1 MTNMRSAL
9 SSYHISDAGEACLQS
24 ITSGLMYSRV
34 PHIDI
39 ITWSSLSLN
48 LGIVIMSVMMTVMWL
63 AVCTEPLRKTEVDDP
78 EVVVVVGVGEHD
90 VEWLEVQVE
99 DPLAVYEVHTS
110 HYLQFRGEIRVKSE
124 SWL

>member
-1 MTNMRSAL
+1 MRSAV

-63 AVCTEPLRKTEVDDP
+63 ALNLSARPKSMILR
-78 EVVVVVGVGEHD
+78 
-90 VEWLEVQVE
+90 L
-99 DPLAVYEVHTS
+99 
-110 HYLQFRGEIRVKSE
+110 
-124 SWL
+124 